1 MDEVYLSFLKLDRS
15 NYLFIVSGV
24 SSESYNYDPK
34 KYNPPI
40 FVGHSRINGPR
51 ALKIALL

>member
-34 KYNPPI
+34 KYNPPM
-40 FVGHSRINGPR
+40 FVGFIVESTVQG
-51 ALKIALL
+51 L